1 MWGLWGLGL
10 WVFFGWPVLGWSD
23 LLAKI
28 DNIQKL
34 VNSYGHG
41 HDYQTRC
48 AKPAIC
54 VLPILLV
61 TVHGFFV

>member
-1 MWGLWGLGL
+1 MARTKGKQCDPTSLEYTL
-10 WVFFGWPVLGWSD
+10 FD
-23 LLAKI
+23 TI
-28 DNIQKL
+28 HKL

-48 AKPAIC
+48 AKPALC

-61 TVHGFFV
+61 TVREFFV

>member
-1 MWGLWGLGL
+1 MRGLWGLGL
-10 WVFFGWPVLGWSD
+10 WVFFVWPVLGWSD

-28 DNIQKL
+28 DTIRKL

-48 AKPAIC
+48 AKPALC

-61 TVHGFFV
+61 TVRGFFV